1 MKTLYIIDAAGYIYR
16 SYFAIPHMTNS
27 KGESTNAL
35 FGFIRSLLKLFKDFH
50 PDHLIAVFDGPQNIQ
65 KREAIYKDYKAHR
78 AKMPPDLLHQIKW
91 AETFCNYMGIA
102 NLSVTGVEADDT
114 MGSIAVWAEQHE
126 TKVFLC
132 TSDKDMAQLVNDNV
146 SLLNTHKDNLIL
158 GPKEVEE
165 TWGVPPKL
173 IGDFLSITGDSSDN
187 IPGISGFGPKTAA
200 ELLQKYGSLDY
211 ILDHPEEVVSNKKKQ
226 ELLVQ
231 ERDNAHLSQKLV
243 AIDTSVKFPKDPL
256 FFLVKPRDKQALK
269 DFFTEMNFS
278 SLIREMDGLTIE
290 NAVAEKNDYRLV
302 DTEEE
307 LQQLINTLSTQK
319 EVAISVTTTD
329 LRPLQAKII
338 GISFGTCPH
347 QAWYVPFNG
356 RIPHEKIV
364 SALKK
369 LLENPQIGFFGHNI
383 KYDLHALE
391 TVGITIK
398 NIAFDTILASYILNS
413 HSRQHSLEQ
422 LSLDYFGK
430 VKLQKAALLGKG
442 KNQQAMEA
450 IEPEKLLDYCC
461 EEVDYTCRV
470 KTILEEQLR
479 ERNLLK
485 LYKELELP
493 LLKVLERMEH
503 KGIFVDTQK
512 LQDFSTQLNTDLR
525 LLSQEIFTMAGEEF
539 NLNSPKQLS
548 VILFEKMNIK
558 PPKKTATGLS
568 TSAEVLD
575 YLKWQY
581 PIAGKIQ
588 EYRVLEKL
596 RSTYVDSLPHEVNPQ
611 TKRIHPTFNQVV
623 AATGRLSCQDPNL
636 QNIPVRTEVGRKIRE
651 AFRPQL
657 ENWSFLAADYSQIE
671 LRLLAHLSE
680 DPILIKAFLNNEDI
694 HTHTAASIFNIP
706 IEQITKEERYRAKAV
721 NFGIIYGQQA
731 FGLSQELG
739 IDVKEA
745 SKFIELYFQK
755 YPNVK
760 AFLDSCKDQAR
771 ATGKAV
777 TMTGRERAIPEIN
790 SKNMMIRSAAE
801 RLAVNTPFQGTAADI
816 IKMAMLKI
824 DKAIEENHLKGYMI
838 LQIHD
843 ELIFEMPDE
852 EIPLF
857 KSLVSDAMQNVLKL
871 KVPLIVDI
879 ALGKNWKEC

>member
-16 SYFAIPHMTNS
+16 SYFAIRNMTNT

-50 PDHLIAVFDGPQNIQ
+50 PDHLVAVFDGPYNIQ

-78 AKMPPDLLHQIKW
+78 AKMPPDLLHQIEW
-91 AETFCNYMGIA
+91 AKKFCDYMGIA
-102 NLSVTGVEADDT
+102 NLSITGVEADDT
-114 MGSIAVWAEQHE
+114 MGSIALWAEQHE

-132 TSDKDMAQLVNDNV
+132 TSDKDMAQLVNDNI

-165 TWGVPPKL
+165 TWGVPPRL

-187 IPGISGFGPKTAA
+187 IPGIAGFGPKTAA
-200 ELLQKYGSLDY
+200 ELLQKYGSLNY
-211 ILDHPEEVVSNKKKQ
+211 ILDHPEVAGNQKKQ
-226 ELLVQ
+226 DLLIQ
-231 ERDNAHLSQKLV
+231 ERENAHLSQKLV
-243 AIDTSVKFPKDPL
+243 AIDTTVDFPKDPL
-256 FFLVKPRDKQALK
+256 FFLIKPKDKQALK

-278 SLIREMDGLTIE
+278 SLIREMDGLVIE
-290 NAVAEKNDYRLV
+290 NAIQEENDYRLI
-302 DTEEE
+302 DSEQDFLE
-307 LQQLINTLSTQK
+307 LLKLLSAQN
-319 EVAISVTTTD
+319 EIAISVTTTD
-329 LRPLQAKII
+329 LRPLQAKIV
-338 GISFGTCPH
+338 GISFGICPH
-347 QAWYVPFNG
+347 QAWYVPFNS
-356 RIPHEKIV
+356 RIPQEILIHE
-364 SALKK
+364 LKK
-369 LLENPQIGFFGHNI
+369 LFENPNIRFFGHSI
-383 KYDLHALE
+383 KHDLHALAAI
-391 TVGITIK
+391 GATIK
-398 NIAFDTILASYILNS
+398 NISFDTILASYILNS
-413 HSRQHSLEQ
+413 HSRQHSLDQ

-430 VKLQKAALLGKG
+430 VKMQKAALLGKG
-442 KNQQAMEA
+442 KSQQTIDA
-450 IEPEKLLDYCC
+450 IEPEKLKDFCC

-470 KTILEEQLR
+470 KTVLEDLLN
-479 ERNLLK
+479 ERNLYK
-485 LYKELELP
+485 LYHELELP
-493 LLKVLERMEH
+493 LLKVLEKMEH
-503 KGIFVDTQK
+503 RGIFLDLPK
-512 LQDFSTQLNTDLR
+512 LQEFSVHLNHELKQL
-525 LLSQEIFTMAGEEF
+525 SGEIFTMAGEEF

-568 TSAEVLD
+568 TSSEVLD

-588 EYRVLEKL
+588 EYRILEKL
-596 RSTYVDSLPHEVNPQ
+596 RSTYVDSLPNEINPE

-657 ENWSFLAADYSQIE
+657 ENWSYLAADYSQIE

-680 DPILIKAFLNNEDI
+680 DPILIQAFTNNEDI
-694 HTHTAASIFNIP
+694 HTHTAAAIFNLP
-706 IEQITKEERYRAKAV
+706 LEKVTKEERYRAKAV

-739 IDVKEA
+739 IDVKDA
-745 SKFIELYFQK
+745 AKFIEMYFLK
-755 YPNVK
+755 YPKVK
-760 AFLDSCKDQAR
+760 AFLEACKDQAR
-771 ATGKAV
+771 YTGKAV

-816 IKMAMLKI
+816 IKMAMLSI
-824 DKAIEENHLKGYMI
+824 DKAIEEQHLKGYMI

-843 ELIFEMPDE
+843 ELIFELPDG

-857 KSLVSDAMQNVLKL
+857 IPLVRDAMQNVLKL

-879 ALGKNWKEC
+879 VLGKNWKEC